1 MNTPPAPFNVSLW
14 PHQESAV
21 KAATEI
27 LSRTDRTQIHMA
39 CGSGKT
45 IVAGRRMSLF
55 GGQTTVWL
63 SPTIELMLQSL
74 AATKSELQNHTRLI
88 VAHSASD
95 ISAADIAITNNVD
108 AIRLALRRK
117 SLIFCTYASFPHLDL
132 ALSGLRRRV
141 DLMIADE
148 AHKTVGLADALFT
161 RWLNPDTRVMRRL
174 ALTATPRVIEARN
187 QQVSYL
193 SMEDERAFGAVA
205 YSYPFEKAVAE
216 GIICN
221 VEALVPIVEGDSYTP
236 EAKARALL
244 EARSLYGLKRIMSFH
259 GSIRDAR
266 QFAAH
271 LRKNGVSA
279 VHVNGRSSRREIDRV
294 RSALAGDE
302 PIVVTNARLFG
313 EGIDVPAL
321 DAVYFCD
328 FKSSIVDVTQQI
340 GRAVRRSP
348 GKTTGYIILPG
359 SNRSDLENVFR
370 KGKFG
375 SLWNIIS
382 CILDATENPAK
393 RRLSDVS
400 TSANMR
406 LLGPSPQ
413 RHQDLFEKGFHK
425 LLRIRHVEIGR
436 RTWIARAMAVLEW
449 LEAGQLPYE
458 ANSPHKEWISEN
470 MRALHRGELAT
481 DEAQVMDQIG
491 ALIRRKIEGKYK
503 TALAYVESLEK
514 GGPTN
519 GALGVLVRNNR
530 TLPDFEILYRRM
542 LAVRQLQ
549 AMSRNQRRLKFL
561 ENYENGLIED
571 RGMYAQF
578 VSGNIDDGPL
588 NERFR
593 LLHERRLASEERNRR
608 ERQEEATRRFR
619 AGEPATALASE
630 YGVNKNSI
638 WFWDRELKK
647 VGR

>member
-1 MNTPPAPFNVSLW
+1 MSELPRPCKIPLW
-14 PHQESAV
+14 PHQQSAV
-21 KAATEI
+21 EAATAI
-27 LSRTDRTQIHMA
+27 LSKTDRAQIHMA

-45 IVAGRRMSLF
+45 LVAGRMMSLF

-95 ISAADIAITNNVD
+95 IAPLDIAITNDVD
-108 AIRLALRRK
+108 AIRSALRRK
-117 SLIFCTYASFPHLDL
+117 SLIFSTYASFPHLDL

-161 RWLNPDTRVMRRL
+161 RWLHPDTRVMRRL

-187 QQVSYL
+187 QQLSYL

-205 YSYPFEKAVAE
+205 YSYSFEKAVAD

-221 VEALVPIVEGDSYTP
+221 VEALVPIVEGDSYTL

-244 EARSLYGLKRIMSFH
+244 EARSIYGLKRIMSFH

-266 QFAAH
+266 QFAAY
-271 LRKNGVSA
+271 LREKGVNA

-348 GKTTGYIILPG
+348 GKTTGYVILPG

-375 SLWNIIS
+375 TLWNIIS
-382 CILDATENPAK
+382 CILDATESPAK
-393 RRLSDVS
+393 LRLSDVS
-400 TSANMR
+400 AVASMR
-406 LLGPSPQ
+406 LLGQSPQ
-413 RHQDLFEKGFHK
+413 GHQDLFEKGLHK
-425 LLRIRHVEIGR
+425 LLRIRRVEIGR

-449 LEAGQLPYE
+449 LEAGQLPYS

-470 MRALHRGELAT
+470 MRALNRGELVA
-481 DEAQVMDQIG
+481 DEAQIMDQIG
-491 ALIRRKIEGKYK
+491 ALIGRKTHEKYK
-503 TALAYVESLEK
+503 SALAYIEALEN
-514 GGPTN
+514 GGPAI

-530 TLPDFEILYRRM
+530 ASPHFDLLYRRM
-542 LAVRQLQ
+542 MAVRQSQ
-549 AMSRNQRRLKFL
+549 ATSRNQRRLEFL
-561 ENYENGLIED
+561 ETYEKGRIQD

-578 VSGNIDDGPL
+578 VSGRINDGPL

-608 ERQEEATRRFR
+608 EREEEATRRFR
-619 AGEPATALASE
+619 SGEPATALASE
-630 YGVNKNSI
+630 YGVTISSI
-638 WFWDRELKK
+638 WYWDRELKK